1 MANIT
6 NLEKIWCEENNIT
19 IDDYKNKYSR
29 EQKEQIKKDMKHR
42 AEQEKA
48 AAKEAKEAEK
58 IAVREAKET
67 AKIAARNAKIESYGS
82 WAAGF
87 EFDDN
92 GKITSNSNNYVYLF
106 ENHPKFKNK
115 LTYDS
120 YKTAYL
126 FNETENFTD
135 TLYRAIQLDVE
146 KYIHEYK
153 PNKTIE
159 SLKTVAD
166 KYTFNSATD
175 LLDSLKWDGK
185 PRLETIFIDLLKVE
199 DTPLNRHITKT
210 WIIGAIQR
218 LYEPGCPNENVLIL
232 TGAQGGGKSLTLKW
246 LSGEFGFD
254 AAINISSNEQTYG
267 MKLQKCWLCCFDELS
282 GLTKKDAALYKNWF
296 SLTHD
301 SFRLPYGHE
310 VEVNP
315 RHNAYCATT
324 NDAAFLKDYSDS
336 NERRM
341 WVLECHATKEDG
353 YKNAVLRT
361 DKLWRQVM
369 AEAVHY
375 YKKNPDFIP
384 YLGAEWVDELSEV
397 QKKHKDFNND
407 DLADMLCEILDRPY
421 ILNENGEIT
430 SVDDIIKQIK
440 NGTEWR
446 SIAVGEKY
454 GYINHISHAAV
465 KRIMREVLGTSQKHK
480 YMRQALN
487 GRWCVRLK
495 YATINGKS
503 GMWYVRG
510 KWTNDKEEIIDK
522 VIRKYDPCA
531 KPEMF
536 VSENDEGLSLLDIT
550 A

>member
-6 NLEKIWCEENNIT
+6 NLEKQWCEENSIT

-29 EQKEQIKKDMKHR
+29 EQKEQIKEEMKHR
-42 AEQEKA
+42 AELEKA
-48 AAKEAKEAEK
+48 AAKAAAEEAKAAAKELKLKE
-58 IAVREAKET
+58 KET
-67 AKIAARNAKIESYGS
+67 ARTTRIASYGE
-82 WAAGF
+82 WASGF

-92 GKITSNSNNYVYLF
+92 GKITTNSNNYVYLF
-106 ENHPKFKNK
+106 ENHPKYKNR
-115 LTYDS
+115 LTYDR
-120 YKTAYL
+120 YTTAYL
-126 FNETENFTD
+126 FNETEHFTD

-146 KYIHEYK
+146 NYIHEYK

-185 PRLETIFIDLLKVE
+185 PRLETIFIDMLKVE

-210 WIIGAIQR
+210 WIIGAVQR

-246 LSGEFGFD
+246 LAGGFGFD
-254 AAINISSNEQTYG
+254 AAINISANEQTYG
-267 MKLQKCWLCCFDELS
+267 MKLQKCWMCCFDELS
-282 GLTKKDAALYKNWF
+282 GLSKKAAAEYKNWF

-301 SFRLPYGHE
+301 AFRLPYGRE

-324 NDAAFLKDYSDS
+324 NDAAFLKDYSDN

-353 YKNAVLRT
+353 YKNAALRT
-361 DKLWRQVM
+361 DKLWRQLM

-375 YKKNPDFIP
+375 YKQDPNFIP
-384 YLGAEWVDELSEV
+384 YLGADWVDQLSEV

-421 ILNENGEIT
+421 ILNDKGEIT

-446 SIAVGEKY
+446 SITVGERY

-487 GRWCVRLK
+487 ERWCVRLK
-495 YATINGKS
+495 NAKINGVC

-510 KWTNDKEEIIDK
+510 KWINEKDEIIDK
-522 VIRKYDPCA
+522 VVKVYDPSV
-531 KPEMF
+531 KPERF
-536 VSENDEGLSLLDIT
+536 LEDDEAGQLLKLNE
-550 A
+550 